1 MIVEVI
7 GVVDGRSMPFRRRV
21 FWALTIA
28 AGLSLITGVRP
39 AGAICAAQTETQA
52 FRRAEVVFEGVMLEG
67 PTVNVG
73 DRGDVL
79 LGDAPVRVER
89 YLKGYG
95 PQQVDVT
102 TGFRAGE
109 APAEDPDDTTGP
121 VPEPVGFVST
131 GIAPSPGEQWVIYGA
146 WSDGGSVTTSTCAG
160 SHRFG
165 EAGPFVEPGVVDVIR
180 DQQLLWA
187 AAVACAAVAAIFVHR
202 RSARRDVTEMATG

>member
-7 GVVDGRSMPFRRRV
+7 GVVDGRSMLFRRRV
-21 FWALTIA
+21 FWALMIA
-28 AGLSLITGVRP
+28 AGLSLIMGVRP

-52 FRRAEVVFEGVMLEG
+52 FRHAEVVFEGVMLEG

-73 DRGDVL
+73 DRGEVL

-89 YLKGYG
+89 YLKGGG

-102 TGFRAGE
+102 TGLRADE
-109 APAEDPDDTTGP
+109 VPAEDPDDATGP

-131 GIAPSPGEQWVIYGA
+131 GIAPSPGERWVIYGA
-146 WSDGGSVTTSTCAG
+146 WSDGGSVTTSTCSG

-180 DQQLLWA
+180 DQQLLWGVAVSGVAA
-187 AAVACAAVAAIFVHR
+187 AAVVVHR
-202 RSARRDVTEMATG
+202 RSTRATVGR